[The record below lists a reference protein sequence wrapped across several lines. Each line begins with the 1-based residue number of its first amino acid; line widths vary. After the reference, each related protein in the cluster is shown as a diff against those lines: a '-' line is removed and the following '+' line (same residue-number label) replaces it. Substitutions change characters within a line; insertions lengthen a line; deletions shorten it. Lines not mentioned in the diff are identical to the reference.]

1 MSNKKVLQEIFEK
14 LSMFRLSDPATLIL
28 PDDLVILIPETD
40 YNTFLC
46 GYADYI
52 DITGAEI
59 TCYGIKCR
67 KSKEN
72 NIIVGV
78 E

>member
-1 MSNKKVLQEIFEK
+1 MSNKKVLEEIFEK
-14 LSMFRLSDPATLIL
+14 FSMFRLGDPATLIL
-28 PDDLVILIPETD
+28 PGDLVILIPETD
-40 YNTFLC
+40 YKTFLC
-46 GYADYI
+46 GYADFI

-59 TCYGIKCR
+59 TCYGIRCR

-72 NIIVGV
+72 KIIIGV

>member
-1 MSNKKVLQEIFEK
+1 MSNKKVLQEILEK
-14 LSMFRLSDPATLIL
+14 LSMFRLGNASTLIR
-28 PDDLVILIPETD
+28 PDDLIILIPETD
-40 YNTFLC
+40 YNTFLR
-46 GYADYI
+46 GYADFM

-67 KSKEN
+67 KTKEN
-72 NIIVGV
+72 KIIVGV